1 MTAGVIGVYSDIQ
14 VHLPF
19 GVDAQQ
25 LVKTLTFLDS
35 QGRPTILLLKRFV
48 VDEHAVPFQVC
59 FSLIRSSLKQ
69 RH

>member
-25 LVKTLTFLDS
+25 LTKTLTFLDS
-35 QGRPTILLLKRFV
+35 NGRPTIPLRKRFV
-48 VDEHAVPFQVC
+48 VDEHAVPFQVY
-59 FSLIRSSLKQ
+59 FSIIRSSLK